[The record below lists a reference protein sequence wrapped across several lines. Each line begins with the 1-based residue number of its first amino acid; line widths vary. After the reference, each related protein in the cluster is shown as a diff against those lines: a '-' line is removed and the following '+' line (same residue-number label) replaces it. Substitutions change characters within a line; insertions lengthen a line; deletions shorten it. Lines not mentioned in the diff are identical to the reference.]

1 MTIHTPE
8 TEIREMSAEEID
20 AAAGALHIHIK
31 GLFHLE
37 ITENDVSIG
46 VFGHGV
52 GVSTEDGP
60 YRLRFN

>member
-37 ITENDVSIG
+37 ITEMTSA
-46 VFGHGV
+46 
-52 GVSTEDGP
+52 SACSAMASA
-60 YRLRFN
+60 